1 MTDPVHKEA
10 FLVAI
15 FVQSILYGVYV
26 ATLLHCLGWLLFT
39 KEGWRKV
46 NWPMLVIPMNLFAL
60 ETTGLGLNFARIFV
74 YLTGSRSQDFVQL
87 GSANAALKHS
97 TFLFVDLVLI
107 FRCWVLYAQNWR
119 VVCLPLLL
127 WLSCLV
133 CPFFNT
139 NCYVPDLSF
148 GQSQQSIWGFLLP
161 PSVVLFFG
169 CHIASNI
176 YATSAI
182 IYRIVQA
189 TPEKRK
195 TCGHTTRRVL
205 AESGLLYTLSS
216 VLSLI
221 AHAGAAI
228 NNSPFAPFHTTLDAI
243 NFCMAGI
250 SINLIFIGS
259 WQAAEVLELP
269 LPNY

>member
-1 MTDPVHKEA
+1 MTDPAHKEA

-15 FVQSILYGVYV
+15 FVQAVLYGVYV
-26 ATLLHCLGWLLFT
+26 ATFLHCLRWLLFT
-39 KEGWRKV
+39 KEGWRLQRKV
-46 NWPMLVIPMNLFAL
+46 NWPMLVIPMNLFVL
-60 ETTGLGLNFARIFV
+60 ETIGLGLNFA
-74 YLTGSRSQDFVQL
+74 TGRSQDLVQL
-87 GSANAALKHS
+87 GAANAALKHS
-97 TFLFVDLVLI
+97 TFLFVDLLLI

-148 GQSQQSIWGFLLP
+148 GQSQQLAWGFLLP
-161 PSVVLFFG
+161 PSIVLFFG
-169 CHIASNI
+169 CHIASNV

-182 IYRIVQA
+182 IYRIIQVA
-189 TPEKRK
+189 PEKRK
-195 TCGHTTRRVL
+195 TCGHTTRRIL

-216 VLSLI
+216 ILSVI
-221 AHAGAAI
+221 AHWHAGTARS
-228 NNSPFAPFHTTLDAI
+228 SPFALFHTTLDPV

-250 SINLIFIGS
+250 ALNLIFISS
-259 WQAAEVLELP
+259 WQAAEVLKLP